1 MVIHHKWNNGLQFSP
16 ATLGIS
22 VPPVASVIAEEL
34 ASLAHQAKIIFC
46 VGEMFGYLALS
57 SLFIVP
63 SVHRRYLLLIL
74 FKRVKLDSE
83 LVT

>member
-1 MVIHHKWNNGLQFSP
+1 MIHHKWNNGLQFSP

-57 SLFIVP
+57 QRMYWFQREGECVE
-63 SVHRRYLLLIL
+63 
-74 FKRVKLDSE
+74 F
-83 LVT
+83 